1 MPNII
6 KKRPGDIEGKG
17 EVNIEEVKKL
27 ADLRYKIFT
36 DLNNAR
42 KTHSKKALRDAIKK
56 SIPEVTHLLR
66 ELGIHVT
73 TDIIEK
79 AFNQDIKALEGAS
92 RNEVTLKTTLV
103 SSLLSQINNIL
114 NTITEQHNRNNT
126 EYNPFL
132 KTDNSKGN
140 VYSNYKDIATKLSD
154 FIESSIESS
163 SYENGKLY
171 YSFNTPSYIKGVVT
185 SLSNALGNDQKFE
198 EYLQKNYG
206 DYKWFKNADGTW
218 NNVWL
223 NMLANEESKRANFE
237 HKVQL
242 SFETRKGRKTP
253 YEDLSEVGYT
263 MSLLNEYF
271 YDTHKNWAWY
281 RVPILSDKPSSE
293 FIKFVRYSKDYQRYI
308 SEGMMDV
315 FNQEVMRMK
324 TVLER
329 AVEIHSG
336 QNAIGAI
343 NNFDAHKVLEKY
355 PELVE
360 KIKNKTL
367 ALNDILKN
375 GKNIFAG
382 TGVEFKFLDM
392 FNEDLLTEDSI
403 VSKVI
408 FSRLNASEQSNE
420 ESKQQRD
427 NDEVLLLN
435 AFPKL
440 LKNHMDAL
448 FEREV
453 KNWENMGLFEEE
465 IVEVY
470 KNGKKEEVT
479 RYKHLQHLGKNT
491 EEILDNLEEYV
502 WNDMFATINIIQLT
516 VTDLAYYKNVEDFQ
530 KRYAQVH
537 SPAMKLNIH
546 ARDYSNNLYSKDGIE
561 RTIYLKDSFV
571 VSSIIPQVKAVFDKK
586 VKDKEMTQFQ
596 ADTILAK
603 YGYSNYEDESGKY
616 VKSVIKDGKKDK
628 TVLIPSEE
636 INIADG

>member
-1 MPNII
+1 
-6 KKRPGDIEGKG
+6 
-17 EVNIEEVKKL
+17 
-27 ADLRYKIFT
+27 
-36 DLNNAR
+36 
-42 KTHSKKALRDAIKK
+42 
-56 SIPEVTHLLR
+56 
-66 ELGIHVT
+66 
-73 TDIIEK
+73 
-79 AFNQDIKALEGAS
+79 
-92 RNEVTLKTTLV
+92 
-103 SSLLSQINNIL
+103 
-114 NTITEQHNRNNT
+114 
-126 EYNPFL
+126 
-132 KTDNSKGN
+132 
-140 VYSNYKDIATKLSD
+140 
-154 FIESSIESS
+154 
-163 SYENGKLY
+163 
-171 YSFNTPSYIKGVVT
+171 
-185 SLSNALGNDQKFE
+185 
-198 EYLQKNYG
+198 
-206 DYKWFKNADGTW
+206 
-218 NNVWL
+218 
-223 NMLANEESKRANFE
+223 
-237 HKVQL
+237 
-242 SFETRKGRKTP
+242 
-253 YEDLSEVGYT
+253 

-293 FIKFVRYSKDYQRYI
+293 FIKFVRYSRDYQRYI

-355 PELVE
+355 PELVK

-367 ALNDILKN
+367 TLKDILKN

-392 FNEDLLTEDSI
+392 FNEDLLTEDSV

-408 FSRLNASEQSNE
+408 FSRLNASEQSGA

-427 NDEVLLLN
+427 NDEVLLSN

-479 RYKHLQHLGKNT
+479 RYKHLQHLGENR

-546 ARDYSNNLYSKDGIE
+546 ARDYNNNLYSKDGIE

-596 ADTILAK
+596 ADTLLSK
-603 YGYSNYEDESGKY
+603 YGYFNYEDESGKY

-628 TVLIPSEE
+628 IVLIPSEE